1 MLRLPQRPSADLLAG
16 WRLQQQVRADERRK
30 EPRKPVYI
38 VALMN
43 ADGVERK
50 CIVLDISAS
59 GARVATDR
67 SRELPDKL
75 LIYIRGHIRRCR
87 VIWRSDS
94 EIGVEFLSEDATQS
108 IAGPLPPRA

>member
-1 MLRLPQRPSADLLAG
+1 MLRLPQRPGADLLAG

-67 SRELPDKL
+67 SRELPDQL
-75 LIYIRGHIRRCR
+75 LICVRGHIRRCR

-94 EIGVEFLSEDATQS
+94 EIGVEFLLDGATES
-108 IAGPLPPRA
+108 IVGRPPHHA